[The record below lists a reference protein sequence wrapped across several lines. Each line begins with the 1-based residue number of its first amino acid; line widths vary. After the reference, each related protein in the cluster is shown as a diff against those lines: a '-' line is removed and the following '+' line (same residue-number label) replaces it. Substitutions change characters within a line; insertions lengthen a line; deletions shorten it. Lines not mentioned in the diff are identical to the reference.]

1 MTEFECRR
9 CSYSTPFKCNLK
21 THLMKIQTCRSS
33 DKNSPSAKQL
43 LNELYPDE
51 DKKYICKCGKSYSHQ
66 STLSQHKKTCT
77 NYSYIY
83 TCLLNIKH
91 ELLKVCQEDVHMIH
105 RFIDHTGIDYFL
117 KESDNETLQ
126 ALKTFKI
133 DIDPNPKIRRPITP
147 KTVEQRLFMNTLS
160 RMSCAFE
167 KRFKPDIKYLG
178 CSINKLQYILEKQ
191 FGDGMNWNN
200 YGTSIEKTKISTW
213 QIDHIIPCNVFDFN
227 NSIHRYACFHYK
239 NLQPLWAYD
248 NLGKGKKCESAKRDN
263 YIQQFIE
270 LYIQ

>member
-1 MTEFECRR
+1 MTEL
-9 CSYSTPFKCNLK
+9 KCKHCYYKADLK
-21 THLMKIQTCRSS
+21 KH
-33 DKNSPSAKQL
+33 
-43 LNELYPDE
+43 
-51 DKKYICKCGKSYSHQ
+51 ICQCGKSYTDN
-66 STLSQHKKTCT
+66 STLSSYKKKHSNLNT
-77 NYSYIY
+77 IK
-83 TCLLNIKH
+83 CLLSIKNQ
-91 ELLKVCQEDVHMIH
+91 LSQLCQEDMYIIWQ
-105 RFIDHTGIDYFL
+105 FIDHFDLNLIVQ
-117 KESDNETLQ
+117 ESDMETLSNFR
-126 ALKTFKI
+126 TFKS
-133 DIDPNPKIRRPITP
+133 DINENKGKKIPLIMIPKSL
-147 KTVEQRLFMNTLS
+147 EQRLVTNTLS

-191 FGDGMNWNN
+191 FWDGMNWNN

-227 NSIHRYACFHYK
+227 NPIHRYACFHYK
-239 NLQPLWAYD
+239 NLQPLWTYD